1 MHNKKG
7 VESVIVDSLI
17 NILKRQIRHEEKI
30 NHIINVDSWK
40 NIIFVPLFRKE
51 AAQNHVRELMF
62 FI

>member
-1 MHNKKG
+1 MKK
-7 VESVIVDSLI
+7 
-17 NILKRQIRHEEKI
+17 KI

-62 FI
+62 LFKI